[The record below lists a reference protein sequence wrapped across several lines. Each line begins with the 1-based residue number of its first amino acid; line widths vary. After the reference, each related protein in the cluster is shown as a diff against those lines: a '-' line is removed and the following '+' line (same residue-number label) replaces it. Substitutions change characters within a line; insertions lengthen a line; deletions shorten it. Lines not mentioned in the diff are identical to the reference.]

1 MINTTVKVLIL
12 ILFFANPWSA
22 FGQLGLDYY
31 LPEINYKEDI
41 PTPNSILNFEIGE
54 WHITHGQLMNY
65 MEKLCA
71 SSNNCRLVEYARTH
85 ENKPLVYLII
95 TGDENMQNLK
105 NIRDHHR
112 LLTQPEF
119 SDTIDLEEMP
129 LVLYQGYSIHGNES
143 SGANAA
149 CLVAYYLLAGES
161 EKLKNLL
168 ENTIIL
174 LDPCYNPDGLQ
185 RFSTWANSNR
195 HSRLNT
201 DPLDREFNEV
211 WPGGRTNH
219 YWFDLNR
226 DWLFNIH
233 PSSKGRIE
241 TFHEW
246 KPDILTDH
254 HEMGSNSTFFFQP
267 GVPSRTNPNTPKI
280 NQRLTEEIGNYHAS
294 FLDSIGSMYFSK
306 ERYDDYY
313 YGKGSTYPD
322 INGCIGIL
330 FEQASSRGH
339 LRETLNGL
347 LSFPF
352 TIRNQFVTSLSTQQ
366 AALEKRLDIL
376 TYKRDFFKDMY
387 NSERSEGFFI
397 FQEKDEFKKDFF
409 VDLLHRHDIKVYTS
423 SEETRIGSKVFDAAS
438 SYIVPKKQY
447 QARLIK
453 TIFEKV
459 TSFPDSIFYDVS
471 AWTLPLAFNMNYAE
485 SKTNPDMTLLSELGN
500 HADAE
505 NKTDILDQATVA
517 LALDWNAY
525 MAPAAL
531 SKILEEGFPV
541 RIVKKANTYSTSEG
555 EKEFPEGTIIIPF
568 SDDGE
573 ENTRVFE
580 RVQALSFKYKIEL
593 SQIRSGLALAG
604 ESIGSNELEVLEQ
617 KSIAIIVGEG
627 VNAYEAGDCWYLLDR
642 RWDMKISLIDKSELP
657 RTNLSRYDIVIL
669 ADGQYEDLEREDYKL
684 KNWIREGGTLLAF
697 RRSVSWLVK
706 YRMLDNI
713 VETELEEPF
722 GDNENSSKV
731 YNPDS
736 GANAIGGCIL
746 NADIDQSHPLL
757 FGYNQS
763 QLPVFKKGTQFYSV
777 AKQSSTPIRYARE
790 PRLSGYM
797 SDRNMNLAPGSAS
810 LICSSYGEGR
820 IIASVDNPNFRA
832 YWLAGSKIFANMIF
846 MSQLIDKES
855 ML

>member
-1 MINTTVKVLIL
+1 MINTIAKVLIL
-12 ILFFANPWSA
+12 ILFFAKPWVA

-31 LPEINYKEDI
+31 MPEINYKEDI
-41 PTPNSILNFEIGE
+41 PTPKSILKFEIGE

-65 MEKLCA
+65 MEKICA
-71 SSNNCRLVEYARTH
+71 SSNNCQRVEYARSH

-95 TGDENMQNLK
+95 SSEKNMQNLES
-105 NIRDHHR
+105 IRNHHR

-119 SDTIDLEEMP
+119 SDTIDLEKMP

-161 EKLKNLL
+161 DKLEKLLD
-168 ENTIIL
+168 NTIIL

-195 HSRLNT
+195 HARLNT
-201 DPLDREFNEV
+201 DPFDREFNEV

-233 PSSKGRIE
+233 PSSKGRIK

-267 GVPSRTNPNTPKI
+267 GVPSRTNPNTPHI

-294 FLDSIGSMYFSK
+294 YLDSIGSMYFSK

-322 INGCIGIL
+322 INGCVGIL

-366 AALEKRLDIL
+366 AALEKRLEIL
-376 TYKRDFFKDMY
+376 AYKRDFFKDMY
-387 NSERSEGFFI
+387 DSKHSEGFYI
-397 FQEKDEFKKDFF
+397 FQESDVFKKDFF
-409 VDLLHRHDIKVYTS
+409 VELLQRHDIKVYTS
-423 SEETRIGSKVFDAAS
+423 SKETRIGTQVFDADKS
-438 SYIVPKKQY
+438 CIIPKMQY
-447 QARLIK
+447 QAGLIK

-471 AWTLPLAFNMNYAE
+471 AWTLPLAFNLEYAE
-485 SKTNPDMTLLSELGN
+485 SNVNPDMAMLTELGD
-500 HADAE
+500 HSE
-505 NKTDILDQATVA
+505 VDIESPILNEATVA

-525 MAPAAL
+525 MTPAAL
-531 SKILEEGFPV
+531 AKILEEGLPV
-541 RIVKKANTYSTSEG
+541 RVVKKANSYNTQEG
-555 EKEFPEGTIIIPF
+555 EREFSEGTIIIPLT
-568 SDDGE
+568 DNAE
-573 ENTRVFE
+573 ENSNRYET
-580 RVQALSFKYKIEL
+580 VQGLASKYKIGV
-593 SQIRSGLALAG
+593 SQISSGLALAG
-604 ESIGSNELEVLEQ
+604 ESIGSNELEVLDQ

-627 VNAYEAGDCWYLLDR
+627 VNAYEAGDCWYLLDK
-642 RWDMKISLIDKSELP
+642 RWDMKISLIDKSELS
-657 RTNLSRYDIVIL
+657 RSNLNRYDILIL
-669 ADGQYEDLEREDYKL
+669 PDGLYDDLEREDYKL
-684 KNWIREGGTLLAF
+684 KNWIREGGTLIAF
-697 RRSVSWLVK
+697 RRSISWLMQN
-706 YRMLDNI
+706 RMLENI
-713 VETELEEPF
+713 VETKLEEAF
-722 GDNENSSKV
+722 GDNENRPENYNSS
-731 YNPDS
+731 S

-746 NADIDQSHPLL
+746 NTDIDRTHPLL
-757 FGYNQS
+757 YGYDQD
-763 QLPVFKKGTQFYSV
+763 QLPVFKKGTQFYTIS
-777 AKQSSTPIRYARE
+777 KQSATPVRYSRKA
-790 PRLSGYM
+790 RLSGYM
-797 SDRNMNLAPGSAS
+797 SERNMKLAPGSAS

>member
-1 MINTTVKVLIL
+1 
-12 ILFFANPWSA
+12 
-22 FGQLGLDYY
+22 
-31 LPEINYKEDI
+31 
-41 PTPNSILNFEIGE
+41 
-54 WHITHGQLMNY
+54 MNY

-71 SSNNCRLVEYARTH
+71 SSNNCQLVEYARTH

-95 TGDENMQNLK
+95 SSEKNMQNLAS
-105 NIRDHHR
+105 IRKHHR

-119 SDTIDLEEMP
+119 SDTIDLEKMP

-161 EKLKNLL
+161 EKLHNLL
-168 ENTIIL
+168 ENTVIL

-195 HSRLNT
+195 HARLNT

-233 PSSKGRIE
+233 PSSKGRIK
-241 TFHEW
+241 TFHQW

-267 GVPSRTNPNTPKI
+267 GVPSRTNPNTPQV

-294 FLDSIGSMYFSK
+294 YLDSIGSMYFSK

-339 LRETLNGL
+339 LRETINGL

-352 TIRNQFVTSLSTQQ
+352 TIRNQFVTSLSTQE
-366 AALEKRLDIL
+366 AALEKRLEIL
-376 TYKRDFFKDMY
+376 AYKRDFFKDMY
-387 NSERSEGFFI
+387 NSEHSEGYYI
-397 FQEKDEFKKDFF
+397 FQENDEFKKDFF

-423 SEETRIGSKVFDAAS
+423 SEETRVGTKVFNAGN

-447 QARLIK
+447 QAGLIK

-471 AWTLPLAFNMNYAE
+471 AWTLPLAFNMDYAE
-485 SKTNPDMTLLSELGN
+485 SRTNPDMTKLRELRDHSDKEKNTGL
-500 HADAE
+500 
-505 NKTDILDQATVA
+505 LDQTTVA

-525 MAPAAL
+525 MAPAVL
-531 SKILEEGFPV
+531 GKILEDGLPV
-541 RIVKKANTYSTSEG
+541 RIVKKANSYNTREG
-555 EKEFPEGTIIIPF
+555 EREFLEGTIIIPL
-568 SDDGE
+568 SDDQE
-573 ENTRVFE
+573 DNE
-580 RVQALSFKYKIEL
+580 RIYESVQLLASKYKIKL

-604 ESIGSNELEVLEQ
+604 ESIGSNELEVLEE

-627 VNAYEAGDCWYLLDR
+627 VNAYEAGDCWYLLDK
-642 RWDMKISLIDKSELP
+642 RWDMKISLIDKSELS
-657 RTNLSRYDIVIL
+657 RTNLSRYDVLIL
-669 ADGQYEDLEREDYKL
+669 PDGLYEDLEREDYKL

-697 RRSVSWLVK
+697 RRSVSWLIK
-706 YRMLDNI
+706 NRMLESI
-713 VETELEEPF
+713 EETKLEEAF
-722 GDNENSSKV
+722 GDNENRPQN
-731 YNPDS
+731 YNSNS

-746 NADIDQSHPLL
+746 NADIDRSHPLL
-757 FGYNQS
+757 FGYQQD
-763 QLPVFKKGTQFYSV
+763 QLPVFKKGTQFYTVS
-777 AKQSSTPIRYARE
+777 KQSATPIKYASE

-797 SDRNMNLAPGSAS
+797 SGRNMNLAPGSAS
-810 LICSSYGEGR
+810 VICSSYGEGR

-846 MSQLIDKES
+846 MSQLITKDS